1 LFTFGVQTMP
11 AAEMNPAPYNPGMP
25 VSAPGPETRV
35 YRPTELNREV
45 RVHLEAGFP
54 RLWIAGEISNLA
66 RPASGHWYFTLKD
79 DRAQIRCALFRGQR
93 ANVAGDPQSGDQVLV
108 RGRLSLYEARGD
120 YQLIADAMLPAGS
133 GALQQAF
140 EALKKKLERDGL
152 FDPASKL
159 PLPPYPK
166 NIAVVTSPTG
176 AAVRDITTTLKRR
189 WPAAQVK
196 LYKTQVQGERAAP
209 ELVRALDA
217 VERDAT
223 ADVVIL
229 ARGGGSLEDLWA
241 FNDEALARRI
251 ASMTVPL
258 VSGVGHETDFT
269 IADFVADLR
278 AATPT
283 AAAEAV
289 TPDGPA
295 LLRQVA
301 ALEQRLARGQLR
313 QLQQSWQ
320 RLDSLDRRLAGQHPA
335 RRLEEAG
342 TRLSGLVRRATRG
355 CQATL
360 GNARVRARTLERRLL
375 ARHPSRSLAD
385 LKQQQTLQNSRLL
398 RAFGTDLAR
407 HSARFSEAARALNN
421 VSPLAVLARGYALIE
436 DENGNVLSRRED
448 FAEGRTIHTRV
459 RDISIESQ
467 VRRVNEAPPLTEP
480 CTDDSGGK

>member
-1 LFTFGVQTMP
+1 MS
-11 AAEMNPAPYNPGMP
+11 

-35 YRPTELNREV
+35 YQPVELNREV
-45 RVHLEAGFP
+45 RIHLEAGFP

-93 ANVAGDPQSGDQVLV
+93 ETVTGDPQSGDQVLV

-140 EALKKKLERDGL
+140 EALKKKLEAEGL
-152 FDPASKL
+152 FDPEKKH
-159 PLPPYPK
+159 PLPRYPAT
-166 NIAVVTSPTG
+166 IAVVTSPTG
-176 AAVRDITTTLKRR
+176 AAVRDIMTTLQRR
-189 WPAAQVK
+189 WPAARVK
-196 LYKTQVQGERAAP
+196 LYKTQVQGDQAAP
-209 ELVRALDA
+209 AILRALDA
-217 VERDAT
+217 VDRDAS

-241 FNDEALARRI
+241 FNDERLARRI
-251 ASMTVPL
+251 AEMNMPVI
-258 VSGVGHETDFT
+258 SGVGHETDFT

-283 AAAEAV
+283 AAAEAA

-301 ALEQRLARGQLR
+301 ALEQRLVRGPVR
-313 QLQQSWQ
+313 QLQQNWQ

-335 RRLEEAG
+335 RRLEEA
-342 TRLSGLVRRATRG
+342 TVRLDGLVRRSARA

-360 GNARVRARTLERRLL
+360 GNATVQARNLDRRLL
-375 ARHPSRSLAD
+375 ARHPERRLVE
-385 LKQQQTLQNSRLL
+385 LKQQQASQRNRLV
-398 RAFGTDLAR
+398 RAFSGNLAR

-436 DENGNVLSRRED
+436 DENGNVLSHAED
-448 FAEGRTIHTRV
+448 FPEGRTIHTRV
-459 RDISIESQ
+459 RDIRIESE
-467 VRRVNEAPPLTEP
+467 VRRVEPAPPLP
-480 CTDDSGGK
+480 SPSIDDL